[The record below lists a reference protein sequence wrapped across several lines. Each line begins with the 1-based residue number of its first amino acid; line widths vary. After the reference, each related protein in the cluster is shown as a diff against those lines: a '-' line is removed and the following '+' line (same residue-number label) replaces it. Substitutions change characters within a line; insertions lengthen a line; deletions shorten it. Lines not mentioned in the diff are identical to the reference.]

1 MREQATNFPPT
12 VGDFPKDGVFRS
24 LGVPDDV
31 RVFHRHHRIEKCDSI
46 PVFLTHHGI
55 LEPIHVS
62 GASFKRPAHIFHK
75 SLGISAAAPKLG
87 CHEFPALSGMI
98 RMVFAH
104 VGIAPTAPLPQFL
117 LKRARAPASRLPPPD
132 EPPERLLL
140 FREFRKLGRTHIAS
154 QHGPRQTRRKFPRLF
169 IICRK
174 QGFQFPG
181 QTHLL
186 ALELLNSPNR
196 FFCIRER
203 FTRCA
208 AEPESE
214 PFGKRI
220 SASVHD
226 P

>member
-62 GASFKRPAHIFHK
+62 GASFKRPTHIFHK
-75 SLGISAAAPKLG
+75 SFGISAAAPKLG
-87 CHEFPALSGMI
+87 CHEFPALFGMI
-98 RMVFAH
+98 RMASSDIRF
-104 VGIAPTAPLPQFL
+104 APTAPFPQL
-117 LKRARAPASRLPPPD
+117 LLERARTPACRLPPTD
-132 EPPERLLL
+132 KPPERLLL

-154 QHGPRQTRRKFPRLF
+154 QHGPSQTRRKLPRFF
-169 IICRK
+169 IICHK
-174 QGFQFPG
+174 QRFQFPG
-181 QTHLL
+181 QTRLL
-186 ALELLNSPNR
+186 ALELLNSPGR

-203 FTRCA
+203 FARCA
-208 AEPESE
+208 AEPEGE
-214 PFGKRI
+214 PFGKRM
-220 SASVHD
+220 SASVHN